1 MSKIIMAKGF
11 QTQIKSAQPKKQ
23 SVIVESFEDIQEK
36 LLSYVEEIED
46 PRVNRTKKHLLKDI
60 LTIAILAAIAGAE
73 GWEDIENYGIS
84 KYSWL
89 KEFLEL
95 PNGIPSDDT
104 FRRVFE
110 RIKPEEFERVFQKWI
125 QQLMGSLEGEVIPI
139 DGKNL
144 RGSYDR
150 EKSLKALN
158 LVTAWASE
166 QKLILGQVK
175 VNDKSNEITA
185 IPALL
190 QLLDI
195 RGAIITTDAMGT
207 QTKIVRQIQEN
218 QADYVLTLK
227 ENHPTLYK
235 QVQEQFTFFQNAD
248 ITDNEISQDFRIEK
262 GHHRLEK
269 RRVWA
274 ISVERFSELYQ
285 LEKWCGLQTIVV
297 VERTR
302 NLWNKTTHEVQFY
315 LSSLPADAAI
325 LGKIIRQHWEI
336 ENQVHWV
343 LDVTFNEDYCRI
355 RSGHSPHNF
364 ALLRRLA
371 LNALRQETTLKRSL
385 RQKQKRAAM
394 NNDYMTTILRSFCQ
408 A

>member
-1 MSKIIMAKGF
+1 MAKGF
-11 QTQIKSAQPKKQ
+11 QTPIKSAQPKKQ
-23 SVIVESFEDIQEK
+23 SVPIESFENSQEK
-36 LLSYVEEIED
+36 LLSYVEEVED
-46 PRVNRTKKHLLKDI
+46 PRINRTKKHLLKDI

-110 RIKPEEFERVFQKWI
+110 RIKPEELERVFQKWI

-150 EKSLKALN
+150 EKGIKSLN
-158 LVTAWASE
+158 LVTAWASQ

-175 VNDKSNEITA
+175 VKDKSNEITA
-185 IPALL
+185 IPVLL

-195 RGAIITTDAMGT
+195 RGAIITIDAMGT
-207 QTKIVRQIQEN
+207 QTKIVQKIQEN

-235 QVQEQFTFFQNAD
+235 QVQEQFTSLSNAD
-248 ITDNEISQDFRIEK
+248 ITDKEISQDFRIEK

-274 ISVERFSELYQ
+274 IPIEKFSGLYQ
-285 LEKWCGLQTIVV
+285 QEKWCGLQTIVV

-302 NLWNKTTHEVQFY
+302 HLWNKTTHEVQFY

-343 LDVTFNEDYCRI
+343 LDVIFHEDSCRI
-355 RSGHSPHNF
+355 RSGHSPRNF

-394 NNDYMTTILRSFCQ
+394 NNDYMTTILKSFCQ